1 MITFQAALTGALTGG
16 LYALMAAALSA
27 TWGVLRV
34 INLAHFGLILAG
46 AYLTYQVTTSWGLDP
61 ILTLVVTVPPL
72 FLAGAAL
79 QGAYDRLGVSGF
91 GSLLMSFGL
100 LIIVIQVA
108 NNIWT
113 ADYRRL
119 DPAVNPYATG
129 GLSIGRVVLPTS
141 TLIAF
146 GFAVVLIGGGYLA
159 LQRTFLG
166 RAMRAFAEDRMVA
179 AAFGIDHR
187 RLGLLLGGLGGAS
200 AAVAGMIFA
209 LSNSITPTT
218 PYEWFGTVFAVVIL
232 GGIGNLLGTLVAGIG
247 IGVLSGV
254 VSVVWSPSTE
264 PFFLFLAI
272 ILALLLRPQ
281 GLFTRQGAR

>member
-1 MITFQAALTGALTGG
+1 
-16 LYALMAAALSA
+16 
-27 TWGVLRV
+27 
-34 INLAHFGLILAG
+34 
-46 AYLTYQVTTSWGLDP
+46 
-61 ILTLVVTVPPL
+61 L

-79 QGAYDRLGVSGF
+79 QGTYDRLGVSGF
-91 GSLLMSFGL
+91 ASLLMSFGL

-129 GLSIGRVVLPTS
+129 GLSIGRIVLPTS

-187 RLGLLLGGLGGAS
+187 RLGLLLGGLG
-200 AAVAGMIFA
+200 
-209 LSNSITPTT
+209 
-218 PYEWFGTVFAVVIL
+218 
-232 GGIGNLLGTLVAGIG
+232 
-247 IGVLSGV
+247 
-254 VSVVWSPSTE
+254 
-264 PFFLFLAI
+264 
-272 ILALLLRPQ
+272 
-281 GLFTRQGAR
+281 